1 METVETQNFASKKY
15 TIDSSETQ
23 NFASHNH
30 PNNQIRDARFCVSTN
45 RNDNHGR
52 FIQKQIPH
60 TNRPRHLAR
69 LQRRFVFFHDLHQK
83 SGILFR

>member
-23 NFASHNH
+23 DFASHNH

-45 RNDNHGR
+45 TVL
-52 FIQKQIPH
+52 I
-60 TNRPRHLAR
+60 
-69 LQRRFVFFHDLHQK
+69 
-83 SGILFR
+83 